1 MDNPD
6 SDSSCESLFDE
17 FSLPTLSQSQ
27 GEGHERDL
35 CASDPT
41 FSSKE
46 EMERY
51 LKEIGHKDAVISSD
65 QGNFCVYMSCLCS

>member
-6 SDSSCESLFDE
+6 SDSSFESLFGE

-35 CASDPT
+35 CAFDMT
-41 FSSKE
+41 FWSKE

-51 LKEIGHKDAVISSD
+51 LKEIRHKDAVISPD
-65 QGNFCVYMSCLCS
+65 QGIFCAYMSSLYS